1 MMVGDPF
8 SGKTQVLQVLA
19 ETLNVL
25 TDRGYDDENVNKVS
39 SQLERCK
46 VVTYIMEYILLSGN
60 AINKAFLI
68 HTELIEV
75 SFSSCLA
82 FAEIVKE
89 LTGFSSIRNI
99 LLYCFRIAYTVT
111 LILESF
117 SFNIAEC
124 KLKVYT
130 YLPNCM
136 VDIHLY

>member
-99 LLYCFRIAYTVT
+99 LYCFRIAYTVT